1 MQACSRYPC
10 GMTGDGCR
18 APNCPL
24 NPSPP
29 QFAWPITI
37 PPRHSMPVNLP
48 VPFSGM
54 VTIAIMDHDGNLT
67 IKVDQPRPE
76 Q

>member
-1 MQACSRYPC
+1 MNVCTRPECQTTA
-10 GMTGDGCR
+10 GCKCCQ
-18 APNCPL
+18 PYVP
-24 NPSPP
+24 
-29 QFAWPITI
+29 FTI

-48 VPFSGM
+48 VPFMGM
-54 VTIAIMDHDGNLT
+54 VTIAIMDSDGNTT